1 MPVITIDGSKLNKE
15 QKRELVK
22 SLTKSA
28 SNITNVPEQAYVVL
42 IKENDE
48 DNIGVG
54 GALLSEKLLWE
65 FFA

>member
-1 MPVITIDGSKLNKE
+1 MPVITVEGSKLSIE

-28 SNITNVPEQAYVVL
+28 STITNVPEQAYVVL
-42 IKENDE
+42 IKENDK

-54 GALLSEKLLWE
+54 GTLLSEK
-65 FFA
+65 

>member
-54 GALLSEKLLWE
+54 GALLSEK
-65 FFA
+65 

>member
-1 MPVITIDGSKLNKE
+1 MPVITVEGSKLTKE

-28 SNITNVPEQAYVVL
+28 STITNVPEQAYVVL
-42 IKENDE
+42 IKENDK

-54 GALLSEKLLWE
+54 GTLLSEK
-65 FFA
+65 